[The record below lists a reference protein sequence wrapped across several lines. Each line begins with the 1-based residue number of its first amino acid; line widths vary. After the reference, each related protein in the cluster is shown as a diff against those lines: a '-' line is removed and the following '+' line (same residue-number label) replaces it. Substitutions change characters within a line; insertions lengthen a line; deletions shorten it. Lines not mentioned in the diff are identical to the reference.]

1 MITLQLLE
9 SLGYTQEFF
18 KLSGNEGTD
27 FTYYTFNDTPPP
39 GMANE
44 WNVIGIRRRLQKNHL
59 IDVSVMHIDDD
70 ELSLEEF
77 TPEYADNFLSLS
89 LANLQA
95 MIAWIEENVVPHQ
108 VSPDKE
114 IRMRYFRQ
122 LKIDELVNLRL
133 MPWQIQRAADTY
145 YVYLPDE
152 GIQDSEKLSVIH
164 FPTRPIRYEAS
175 RRALLEFVTFD
186 RSLLDDPEFRPF
198 DSIKWLGYMT
208 FNEASLREFISLLKQ
223 HISVVDKKE

>member
-1 MITLQLLE
+1 MGTLLPLE
-9 SLGYTQEFF
+9 ALGYTQEFF
-18 KLSGNEGTD
+18 KLPGNVGRD

-44 WNVIGIRRRLQKNHL
+44 WNIIGIRRRLQNIPL
-59 IDVSVMHIDDD
+59 IDVSVMHTDDD

-89 LANLQA
+89 LQNVQA
-95 MIAWIEENVVPHQ
+95 LITWIEESVMRRQ
-108 VSPDKE
+108 ISSRQE
-114 IRMRYFRQ
+114 IRKRYFR
-122 LKIDELVNLRL
+122 LLNIDELVNLHL

-152 GIQDSEKLSVIH
+152 SIQDAEKLSVVH
-164 FPTRPIRYEAS
+164 FPTRPTQYEAS
-175 RRALLEFVTFD
+175 QRVLLEFVTFD
-186 RSLLDDPEFRPF
+186 RSLLNDPAFRPF

-208 FNEASLREFISLLKQ
+208 FNETSLREFLSLLKH
-223 HISVVDKKE
+223 HISVVDKEE